1 MNRVNRKNS
10 HISWLSSNQSQYQ
23 TQPAELQQQ
32 QPMSAHKNNNNAMP
46 TSNTKTL
53 AFFSVNSNP
62 NIGDSNTGFKG
73 NQLLKNP
80 LSNLIEAE
88 MNNNKETRS
97 LSSSSKFSSSD
108 SSSSSS
114 SVSPPLAGVNTNAPN
129 AYANTNTAT
138 TTNLSINSENQK
150 IFNKFNNKMPFTTT
164 INDSSKKTFQNQNHN
179 SNNNNQQQQTQISAN
194 INSWDSSNNKKIA
207 NTNTASPISPFTQE
221 TNKNYTNFTN
231 NNNNNYYP
239 KQQPQPLLNM
249 NSTAPMRYQNSSNP
263 YGAPNHQNNSFP
275 NRNLNSNRSTFNS
288 SKVVNT
294 NIKNALGVSTN
305 EVLPLNKP
313 IIPLK
318 DVLKTDNKHAKS
330 QTKMM
335 HSPNDTL
342 NSTQLQ
348 PNQAPLSS
356 LSSQGNKSKVSII
369 LEETKV
375 KIHQIIDDYLNECI
389 SIHMNSSSDS
399 SSTSSS
405 SPYLENG
412 HDIELLKE
420 TSSKLLKQFNFNSE
434 QTSEMISLIIV
445 HTLSKSDLDRL
456 NMSKLFIEFHETI
469 SVSTDMFMNGFK
481 LILQNLSNLESEYH
495 FVKSNISL
503 YAARAVCDQIISLSD
518 LAQLMKY
525 GAYYPLFFLCMQN
538 MHKLKTPEWLRNQL
552 EKSKINL
559 VDMLPAGDR
568 NKDRLIQILEDRE
581 LSFVYPMLK
590 IESTL
595 FEKIQSNLSSK
606 ELKEWIES
614 HVDADIRM
622 SIGFIQSLVSCIVK
636 NAAEN
641 SLLSDENSETN
652 DNKAGGF
659 NSKVDKL
666 HVAKQKE
673 SIEKYQV
680 RGIIKIVFIGI
691 I

>member
-1 MNRVNRKNS
+1 VNRVNRKNS

-23 TQPAELQQQ
+23 TQPTELQQQ
-32 QPMSAHKNNNNAMP
+32 QTMSTHKNNAMP
-46 TSNTKTL
+46 TSHTKTL

-62 NIGDSNTGFKG
+62 NAAASIGDSNTGFKS

-88 MNNNKETRS
+88 MNSNKETRS

-114 SVSPPLAGVNTNAPN
+114 SVSPPLAGVNTN
-129 AYANTNTAT
+129 TAA
-138 TTNLSINSENQK
+138 TNLSINSENQK

-164 INDSSKKTFQNQNHN
+164 INDLSKKNFQNQNHN
-179 SNNNNQQQQTQISAN
+179 NSNNQQTQISAN
-194 INSWDSSNNKKIA
+194 INSWDSSSNKKIA
-207 NTNTASPISPFTQE
+207 NTNIAPPMSPLTQE

-239 KQQPQPLLNM
+239 KQPQPLPNM
-249 NSTAPMRYQNSSNP
+249 NSAPMRYQNSSSSST
-263 YGAPNHQNNSFP
+263 YGGGSIQQNNSFP
-275 NRNLNSNRSTFNS
+275 NRNNLNSNRSTFS
-288 SKVVNT
+288 SNKIVNT

-330 QTKMM
+330 QTKTM

-342 NSTQLQ
+342 NSAQ
-348 PNQAPLSS
+348 PQPSQAALSS

-405 SPYLENG
+405 SPYMENG

-606 ELKEWIES
+606 ELKEWIEL

-652 DNKAGGF
+652 DSKAGGF

-680 RGIIKIVFIGI
+680 KELKRFFQFNNSILENLCI
-691 I
+691 